1 MTPTELEELVKKMR
15 ELGVDEYTDGTIR
28 IKLGSA
34 PISVDEKSE
43 KEQQRIRDEREVK
56 MLEQQRRRMLAA
68 TSYFGPPLGKI
79 R

>member
-1 MTPTELEELVKKMR
+1 MTPTELEALIKKLR
-15 ELGVDEYTDGTIR
+15 ALGVYEYDDGTVSF
-28 IKLGSA
+28 KLG
-34 PISVDEKSE
+34 PEPVTVDEKSE

-68 TSYFGPPLGKI
+68 SSHFGPPLGKI